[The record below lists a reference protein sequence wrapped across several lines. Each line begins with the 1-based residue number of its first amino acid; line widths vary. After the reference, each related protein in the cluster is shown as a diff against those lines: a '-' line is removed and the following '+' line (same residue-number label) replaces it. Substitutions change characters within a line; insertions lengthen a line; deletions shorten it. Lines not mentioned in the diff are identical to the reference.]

1 VELLVSWI
9 LAGVAIL
16 LALPLVVAILLLI
29 LFNHLRVHYAHFI
42 ERIFEENPLFI
53 TPHGKPHPAA
63 EDVRFPTDDGLTLA
77 GCYFKAPGPRRG
89 VVLFGIEYGSDRW
102 SSHAYGEH
110 LITAG
115 YDLFAYEPRNHGES
129 GKEPGLEELHWSMDR
144 DIVDARAAL
153 AYLKSRPDADP
164 RGVGLFAISKGA
176 GAGML
181 AAAGEPYV
189 RCAVTDGMFAVRTTV
204 VPFMRKWIT
213 VYNKSY
219 FIQGL
224 LPAWYYA
231 RLARLAISR
240 VSHRRGAKFPDL
252 EPALRGFGRPL
263 LMLHGEADAYIRPDM
278 ARALFEIARAM
289 PKVLWLIPGAKHN
302 QGLNVAGDEYRR
314 RVREF
319 FDEHLAV
326 SDASVR

>member
-1 VELLVSWI
+1 MWWI
-9 LAGVAIL
+9 VAGVAIVL
-16 LALPLVVAILLLI
+16 GLPLLVALLLLV
-29 LFNHLRVHYAHFI
+29 LFNHLRIHYAHFI

-63 EDVRFPTDDGLTLA
+63 EDVRFPTADGLTLA
-77 GCYFKAPGPRRG
+77 GCYFKAPGPRCG
-89 VVLFGIEYGSDRW
+89 VVLFGIEFGSDRW
-102 SSHAYGEH
+102 SCHAYGEH
-110 LITAG
+110 LIAAG

-129 GKEPGLEELHWSMDR
+129 DKEPGLEAIHWSMDR

-164 RGVGLFAISKGA
+164 RGVGLFGISKGA
-176 GAGML
+176 GAGIL
-181 AAAGEPYV
+181 SAASEPYV

-231 RLARLAISR
+231 RLARLAIRR
-240 VSHRRGAKFPDL
+240 VSRRRGAKFPDL
-252 EPALRGFGRPL
+252 EPALRRFGRPL
-263 LMLHGEADAYIRPDM
+263 LMIHGEADAYIRPDM
-278 ARALFEIARAM
+278 ARQLFEIAGTR
-289 PKVLWLIPGAKHN
+289 PKDLWLIPGAKHN

-319 FDEHLAV
+319 FDRHLAV
-326 SDASVR
+326 RDTSSMH

>member
-1 VELLVSWI
+1 MRFVVWWI

-16 LALPLVVAILLLI
+16 LGLPLVVAILLLI

-53 TPHGKPHPAA
+53 TPHGKPHPSA
-63 EDVRFPTDDGLTLA
+63 EDVRFPTADGLTLA

-89 VVLFGIEYGSDRW
+89 VVLFGIEFGSDRW
-102 SSHAYGEH
+102 SCHAYGEH
-110 LITAG
+110 LIAAG

-129 GKEPGLEELHWSMDR
+129 ESEPGLAELHWSMDR
-144 DIVDARAAL
+144 DIIDARAAL
-153 AYLKSRPDADP
+153 AYLKSRPDAEP
-164 RGVGLFAISKGA
+164 RGVGLFAVSKGA

-181 AAAGEPYV
+181 AAANEPSI

-231 RLARLAISR
+231 RLARLAIAR
-240 VSHRRGAKFPDL
+240 VSRRRRAKFPDL
-252 EPALRGFGRPL
+252 EPALRRFGRPL
-263 LMLHGEADAYIRPDM
+263 LMIHGEADAYIRPDM
-278 ARALFEIARAM
+278 ARQLFEIVRGD
-289 PKVLWLIPGAKHN
+289 PKELWLIPGAKHN
-302 QGLNVAGDEYRR
+302 QSLTVAGDEYQR

-319 FDEHLAV
+319 FDTHLA
-326 SDASVR
+326 SRMTG